1 MLRNENSK
9 AQHAAPS
16 VFDPILSMQY
26 RFLGKDRLKVSAIG
40 YGCPP
45 FQGKLDRED
54 ERQALA
60 VLHRAIEI
68 GINFI
73 DTADHNNGNNEEVLA
88 TALKG
93 KRSAVVLATKFG
105 NLRGQPWAAGREV
118 EGKPE
123 YVFWACENSLRR
135 LQTDYIDLYYL
146 HRVDPKVP
154 IEETVGAM
162 VKLVQQGKVRHLGLS
177 EAGPQTI
184 RRAHAVHP
192 ITAVQSEY
200 SLWTRDYEADT
211 IPVVRELA
219 LGFVA
224 YYALGR
230 GFLGGAFNDF
240 AEIGE
245 QEAKRRGPRFHR
257 ENFQRNATLLR
268 ELQSIAESKGCSVAQ
283 LALAWIL
290 HQGDFFVP
298 IPGTSKIPH
307 LETNAAAADIQLAST
322 ELAAIDRIF
331 PREGGVS
338 GARHAYDRSKELN
351 I

>member
-1 MLRNENSK
+1 
-9 AQHAAPS
+9 
-16 VFDPILSMQY
+16 MQY

-45 FQGKLDRED
+45 FQGKLKQED
-54 ERQALA
+54 ERQAIA
-60 VLHRAIEI
+60 VLRRAMEI

-73 DTADHNNGNNEEVLA
+73 DTADHNNGNNEEILA

-123 YVFWACENSLRR
+123 YVSWACDNSLRR

-146 HRVDPKVP
+146 HRVDPKIP

-162 VKLVQQGKVRHLGLS
+162 AKLVEQGKVRHLGLS

-184 RRAHAVHP
+184 RRAHAVHS

-257 ENFQRNATLLR
+257 ENFQRNAMLLR

-322 ELAAIDRIF
+322 ELAAIEKIF

>member
-1 MLRNENSK
+1 
-9 AQHAAPS
+9 
-16 VFDPILSMQY
+16 MQY

-45 FQGKLDRED
+45 FQGKLKQED
-54 ERQALA
+54 ERQAIA
-60 VLHRAIEI
+60 VLRRAMEI

-73 DTADHNNGNNEEVLA
+73 DTADHNNGNNEEILA

-123 YVFWACENSLRR
+123 YVSWACDNSLRR

-146 HRVDPKVP
+146 HRVDPKIP

-162 VKLVQQGKVRHLGLS
+162 AKLVEQGKVRHLGLS

-211 IPVVRELA
+211 IPLVRELA

-257 ENFQRNATLLR
+257 ENFQRNAALLR

-307 LETNAAAADIQLAST
+307 LETNAAAADIQLVST
-322 ELAAIDRIF
+322 ELAAIERIF